1 MRNIVNPANGGPGN
15 NCEPSW
21 LLMSANGLLVFHR
34 PNKVVLVSVPC
45 LPLLALLGPLLQ
57 GGRKEICDG
66 GQNFGRICGR
76 GEVFQCDRAG
86 VTGALCPTASPR
98 IAMSEEGVPAMFG
111 GLVLP
116 DLINAFATS

>member
-1 MRNIVNPANGGPGN
+1 MVAQETNASLPGCLCRPPTAFLSSTALIRGGSGFGAMYSP
-15 NCEPSW
+15 PRAS
-21 LLMSANGLLVFHR
+21 R
-34 PNKVVLVSVPC
+34 TTPT
-45 LPLLALLGPLLQ
+45 
-57 GGRKEICDG
+57 GGSRKEICDG
-66 GQNFGRICGR
+66 RQNFGRICGR

>member
-1 MRNIVNPANGGPGN
+1 MVAQETNASLAGCLCPPTAFLSSTALIRGGSGFGA
-15 NCEPSW
+15 
-21 LLMSANGLLVFHR
+21 MSS
-34 PNKVVLVSVPC
+34 P
-45 LPLLALLGPLLQ
+45 ALLGPLLQ

-66 GQNFGRICGR
+66 RQNFGRICGR